1 MFLPS
6 VKMRLGSEVGGVF
19 CLSPQKPSIQIGRDP
34 TSKALLTQCSL
45 QCKLV
50 CMSNTLQEYM
60 ARPKRY
66 ANIDGTGEM
75 IVGLTLLGFALAGYL
90 EALLPENSPTWMR
103 VVVIF
108 ASLALAVGLAYWTR
122 RTIKRCITWPRTG
135 YAAYPR
141 HGKSWWV
148 TTVITRLIALIVVV
162 GVAFLMRSHHAMS
175 MINLSWSL
183 SPKTWNPR
191 VVLLIVISVTTY
203 AIWTSRM
210 SGGHWW
216 KWLVL
221 LFMILGVFTLA
232 LMVPGD
238 FGHWERPPVLF
249 IALLWLGS
257 GAGTLYSYVRHTKP
271 TTPETE

>member
-1 MFLPS
+1 MNNA
-6 VKMRLGSEVGGVF
+6 
-19 CLSPQKPSIQIGRDP
+19 I
-34 TSKALLTQCSL
+34 
-45 QCKLV
+45 
-50 CMSNTLQEYM
+50 QEYM

-66 ANIDGTGEM
+66 ENIDGTSEM

-90 EALLPENSPTWMR
+90 EALLPENSPTWIR
-103 VVVIF
+103 VLVIF

-122 RTIKRCITWPRTG
+122 RAIKRCITWPRTG

-141 HGKSWWV
+141 GGKSWWV
-148 TTVITRLIALIVVV
+148 TTVIARLIALIVVV
-162 GVAFLMRSHHAMS
+162 GLAFLIGIARRHHAMS
-175 MINLSWSL
+175 MSNLSWNL

-203 AIWTSRM
+203 AIWAFRM
-210 SGGHWW
+210 GGGHWW

-221 LFMILGVFTLA
+221 LFMILGVITLA